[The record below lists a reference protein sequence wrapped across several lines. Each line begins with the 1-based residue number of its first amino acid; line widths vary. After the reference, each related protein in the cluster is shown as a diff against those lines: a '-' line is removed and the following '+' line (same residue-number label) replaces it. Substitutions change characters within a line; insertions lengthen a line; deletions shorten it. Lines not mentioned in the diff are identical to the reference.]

1 MWGAEHSQAQVAR
14 SKQDFSVSGF
24 QYAESTFVFFRVY
37 EKLKNS
43 SRSSKHGPLNVEL
56 STFVLVVERNTHWHC
71 GFSWPSV
78 SSTGKGDFGEQSE
91 LTRTVPSRMVASSG
105 LRTGIIVYL
114 EVSGYT

>member
-1 MWGAEHSQAQVAR
+1 MWGAEHSQARVAR
-14 SKQDFSVSGF
+14 SKQNFSVSGL
-24 QYAESTFVFFRVY
+24 QYAESTFVCFRVY

-56 STFVLVVERNTHWHC
+56 SIFILVVEQNTHWHR

-78 SSTGKGDFGEQSE
+78 SSGGKGDYDEESE
-91 LTRTVPSRMVASSG
+91 LTRTVRPRMVVSSG